1 MMIKKWMKRIFGA
14 LLSIVLIFVILLTLY
29 CLFHVN
35 HAEKSLSE
43 YKSKYKDVSI
53 EEAEDNLIIISNKE
67 KVSDSALVFYPGAL
81 VEYTAYIPLLA
92 QVAESGSCVYLTK
105 MPLNMAIFDVDR
117 AEDIMEDNRDVN
129 SWYIGGHS
137 MGAAMALK
145 EIKENPDLFCG
156 IISLGASTK
165 YDISGTE
172 IRMLSVYG
180 SNDTIVGS
188 SYEEYE
194 SNNSSKT
201 TAFCLD
207 GGNHAQFGDYG
218 KQLGD
223 SDATISADEQ
233 RSITADLIVDWLW
246 GRSI

>member
-1 MMIKKWMKRIFGA
+1 MMIKKWMKRILGA
-14 LLSIVLIFVILLTLY
+14 LLSMVLILMISLTLY

-43 YKSKYKDVSI
+43 YKSQYADILI
-53 EEAEDNLIIISNKE
+53 EETEDDLIIISNKE
-67 KVSDSALVFYPGAL
+67 KVSDSAVVFYPGAL

-92 QVAESGSCVYLTK
+92 QIAESGCYVYITK
-105 MPLNMAIFDVDR
+105 MPMNMAIFDVDR
-117 AEDIMEDNRDVN
+117 AEDIMEGNGDVN
-129 SWYIGGHS
+129 NWYIGGHS

-145 EIKENPDLFCG
+145 EIKENPNLFCG
-156 IISLGASTK
+156 VISLGASTK
-165 YDISGTE
+165 YDISDTE
-172 IRMLSVYG
+172 IRMLSIYG

-188 SYEEYE
+188 SFEEYQ
-194 SNNSSKT
+194 SNNSSRT
-201 TAFCLD
+201 NVVCID

-233 RSITADLIVDWLW
+233 RSITADLIVDWL
-246 GRSI
+246 

>member
-1 MMIKKWMKRIFGA
+1 LVKMVMKWIKRILCA
-14 LLSIVLIFVILLTLY
+14 SLSIVLVIMTMLIFY

-35 HAEKSLSE
+35 YAEKSLSE
-43 YKSKYKDVSI
+43 YKSQYNDVSI
-53 EEAEDNLIIISNKE
+53 EE
-67 KVSDSALVFYPGAL
+67 
-81 VEYTAYIPLLA
+81 
-92 QVAESGSCVYLTK
+92 
-105 MPLNMAIFDVDR
+105 
-117 AEDIMEDNRDVN
+117 
-129 SWYIGGHS
+129 
-137 MGAAMALK
+137 
-145 EIKENPDLFCG
+145 
-156 IISLGASTK
+156 TK
-165 YDISGTE
+165 YDISDTE
-172 IRMLSVYG
+172 IRMLSIYG

-233 RSITADLIVDWLW
+233 RSITADLIVDWL
-246 GRSI
+246 